1 MVTDERRPS
10 GLEGVVAANT
20 AICTVDGET
29 GTLIYSGYDIR
40 DLAGK
45 ASFEEIVHLLWYGEL
60 PSKQQL
66 RALSEG
72 LLMSR
77 ELPSEVIDIIRAFPS
92 YSSPM
97 EVLRTAVSS
106 LSAFDRNA
114 CYYSRQADM
123 CKSVRLTAQ
132 IPTIVAAHQRIRN
145 GLDPVPPRSDLGHAA
160 NFLYM
165 LNGSEPDQV
174 ATRAMD
180 IALVLHAEHELNAST
195 FAARVAAATLADMYS
210 SITSAIGT
218 LSGPLHGGANEQVIN
233 MLLEIDNVER
243 AEGYIKAALADK
255 KKIPGFGHRVY
266 KTRDPRAEF
275 LKAMAKALSER
286 TGQSKL
292 YELSLVIEN
301 FMWQEKKLLPNV
313 DFFSAS
319 VYYMLGI
326 PTDLFTPVFAIS
338 RISGWTAHVM
348 EQYQH
353 NRLIRPRAE
362 YVGARDRKFVP
373 IEQRPEGA
381 EVFQML

>member
-1 MVTDERRPS
+1 MVTDEKRPS

-20 AICTVDGET
+20 AICTVEGET
-29 GTLIYSGYDIR
+29 GTLIYSGYDVR

-45 ASFEEIVHLLWYGEL
+45 ASFEEVVHLLWYGEL
-60 PSKQQL
+60 PSQQQL
-66 RALSEG
+66 VALNEG

-77 ELPSEVIDIIRAFPS
+77 ELPGEVIDIIRAFPK
-92 YSSPM
+92 YASPM

-145 GLDPVPPRSDLGHAA
+145 DLEPVPPRADLSHAA

-165 LNGSEPDQV
+165 LNGREPDSV

-233 MLLEIDNVER
+233 MLLEIGNRER
-243 AEGYIKAALADK
+243 AEGYIKSALAEK

-275 LKAMAKALSER
+275 LKHMAQALAER
-286 TGQSKL
+286 TGQLKL
-292 YELSLVIEN
+292 YELSLLIEDL
-301 FMWQEKKLLPNV
+301 MWKERKLLPNV

-326 PTDLFTPVFAIS
+326 PTDLFTPVFAVS

-348 EQYQH
+348 EQYQN

-362 YVGARDRKFVP
+362 YVGPRDRKFVP
-373 IEQRPEGA
+373 IEQRPQGA